1 MKKKAVLI
9 AGALAVLAVVLVVG
23 RRGGEQM
30 PYRTEILDRG
40 TIRSFCTAT
49 GTVNPLKKVLVGTQ
63 VSGRIKNLHADF
75 NSTVS
80 QGELIAEIDPSTFEA
95 QLEQA
100 RATLLSARAQLVQ
113 AEAMLKESERRMLRS
128 RELFA
133 ARVIGQSE
141 LDAAETD
148 HEVSRSNVGVAQA
161 QVIQSEAAFKY
172 AETNLRYTRIYSP
185 VDGIVIS
192 RDVDEGQTVA
202 ATFQTPTLFTIAGDL
217 RKMQI
222 NTSVDE
228 ADIGK
233 IEVGQDAVF
242 TVDAYPD
249 SVFNGRVEQ
258 VRNSPV
264 VVQTVVTYDVII
276 TVDNPHLLLK
286 PGMTATVTIFTITA
300 EDVLRIPNAA
310 LRFRPERGED
320 AGRSIQGPHVWVVRS
335 GGIEPLEIQAGVDD
349 FTYTE
354 LRDGGLT
361 GGQEVVVGYVRTK
374 Q

>member
-1 MKKKAVLI
+1 MQKKIMAGIGIAAVLI
-9 AGALAVLAVVLVVG
+9 AGMVFSL
-23 RRGGEQM
+23 RGGDT
-30 PYRTEILDRG
+30 PLYRTETIDRG

-63 VSGRIKNLHADF
+63 VSGRIKALHADF
-75 NSTVS
+75 NAPVEE
-80 QGELIAEIDPSTFEA
+80 GELIAEIDPATFEA

-100 RATLLSARAQLVQ
+100 RANLLAARAQLVQ
-113 AEAMLKESERRMLRS
+113 AEAVLKDSERRLRRS

-141 LDAAETD
+141 LDAADTD
-148 HEVSRSNVGVAQA
+148 CEVSRSAVGAARA

-192 RDVDEGQTVA
+192 RDVDVGQTVA

-217 RKMQI
+217 RNMQI

-233 IEVGQDAVF
+233 IEVGQEAAF

-249 SVFNGRVEQ
+249 TVFAGVVDQ
-258 VRNSPV
+258 VRNAPV

-276 TVDNPHLLLK
+276 TVDNSNLLLK
-286 PGMTATVTIFTITA
+286 PGMTATVTIYTA
-300 EDVLRIPNAA
+300 AAVDVLRVPNAA

-320 AGRSIQGPHVWVVRS
+320 EGRELLGSHVWVS
-335 GGIEPLEIQAGVDD
+335 GAGGIEPVMIRTGIDD
-349 FTYTE
+349 FTFTE
-354 LRDGGLT
+354 VREGALAE
-361 GGQEVVVGYVRTK
+361 GQAVIVGYMRK
-374 Q
+374 AR